1 MASPTSTLSPAAL
14 TALLCLAACLGQT
27 PTPPTTEDD
36 VIVPGH
42 TVSPDVL
49 KQQLGSGLNEEEG
62 SINRGPMDP
71 SAFPFRVCSA
81 SNIGDIFRFQTTHS
95 CPNTKDKEHN
105 EGILLIFKENI
116 VPYVF
121 KVRKYRKI
129 VTTSTVYNGIY
140 SDAITNQHE
149 FSKSVP
155 HYEARRMDTI
165 YQCYNSLSLTVG
177 GNLLAYT
184 DNDGYNLT
192 VDLQPMD
199 GLSNSV
205 RRYNSQPEIHA
216 EPGWLLGG
224 YRRRTTV
231 NCEVTDTEARS
242 VPPFRYFVTNV
253 GDTIEMSPFWSGG
266 ANETE
271 PNKEPRRTVSVLRD
285 YTLVDYKDRGSRP
298 QPHTR
303 IFIDKEDY
311 TLSWAQQL
319 KNISYCRW
327 AHWKSFHNA
336 IKTEHENSY
345 HFVANDITAS
355 FFTPNTE
362 AQDVTK
368 THTCLNSLIESEMT
382 SRLEKVNGTH
392 VTNGSRQYYL
402 TNGGLLLVWQPLVQ
416 QKLLNAQDLLEA
428 VASKHNVTKPARGRR
443 QRRAV
448 SSILIDDDVYTA
460 ESALLLTQIQF
471 AYDMLRSQINTVL
484 EELSRAWCREQHRAS
499 LMWNELSKINP
510 TSVMSSIYGRP
521 VSAKRIGDVISVSH
535 CVVVDQQSVSLHRN
549 MRVPGRDHAHECY
562 SRPPVTFK
570 FINDSHLYKGQLGVN
585 NEILLTTTALEV
597 CHENTEHY
605 FQGGNNMYFYK
616 NYRHVKTIPVSAVAT
631 LDTFI
636 VLNLT
641 LVENI
646 DFQVIEL
653 YSREEKRMSTVF
665 DIETMFRE
673 YNYYTQRVTG
683 LRRDLSDIATNR
695 NQFVDAFGT
704 LMDDL
709 GVVGKTVVNAVSS
722 LATLFSSIV
731 TGLINFIKNPF
742 GGMLIFGLLAA
753 VVIAVI
759 LLRRRAAS
767 FAANPVQMIYP
778 DIQQITKQRQEMN
791 VEPISKHELDR
802 IMLAMHDYHQTK
814 QDKPDEKEGPES
826 GGSANK
832 ANWLNKAKNVLRRRA
847 GYQPLKRSDSTES
860 AAAL

>member
-1 MASPTSTLSPAAL
+1 MAHTSSTVCSFLIFVFLPNA
-14 TALLCLAACLGQT
+14 LGQT
-27 PTPPTTEDD
+27 PTTPPPEE
-36 VIVPGH
+36 VVPEGN
-42 TVSPDVL
+42 TVSPDIL
-49 KQQLGSGLNEEEG
+49 RQQRNNTAKGIHS
-62 SINRGPMDP
+62 DP

-81 SNIGDIFRFQTTHS
+81 SNIGDIFRFQTSHS

-140 SDAITNQHE
+140 ADAVTNQHV

-155 HYEARRMDTI
+155 QHETSRMDTI
-165 YQCYNSLSLTVG
+165 YQCYNSLDVTVG
-177 GNLLAYT
+177 GNLLVYT
-184 DNDGYNLT
+184 DNDGYNMT
-192 VDLQPMD
+192 VDLQPVD

-205 RRYNSQPEIHA
+205 RRYQSQPNIHA

-231 NCEVTDTEARS
+231 NCEVTETDARA
-242 VPPFRYFVTNV
+242 VPPFRYFVTNI
-253 GDTIEMSPFWSGG
+253 GDTIEMSPFWSN
-266 ANETE
+266 AVNETE
-271 PNKEPRRTVSVLRD
+271 FKGEPERTISIIKD
-285 YTLVDYKDRGSRP
+285 YRVVDYKFRGTVP
-298 QPHTR
+298 QSHTR

-319 KNISYCRW
+319 RNISYCRW

-336 IKTEHENSY
+336 IKTEHGQSL
-345 HFVANDITAS
+345 HFVANDVTAS
-355 FFTPNTE
+355 FYTPNTE
-362 AQDVTK
+362 TKEVTDK
-368 THTCLNSLIESEMT
+368 HTCLKTLVESEMQ
-382 SRLEKVNGTH
+382 SRLERVNDTHSKNGT
-392 VTNGSRQYYL
+392 TQYYL

-416 QKLLNAQDLLEA
+416 QRLLDAQGLLEA
-428 VASKHNVTKPARGRR
+428 AKKQQNNQSTQRTRR
-443 QRRAV
+443 RRAV
-448 SSILIDDDVYTA
+448 SSTSDDVYTA
-460 ESALLLTQIQF
+460 ESTILLTQIQF
-471 AYDMLRSQINTVL
+471 AYDSLRSQINNVL

-535 CVVVDQQSVSLHRN
+535 CVVVDQDSVSLHRS
-549 MRVPGRDHAHECY
+549 MRVPGKTGSHECY

-570 FINDSHLYKGQLGVN
+570 FINDTHLYKGQLGVN
-585 NEILLTTTALEV
+585 NEILLTTSAIEV

-616 NYRHVKTIPVSAVAT
+616 NYRHVKTVPVSSIAT
-631 LDTFI
+631 LDTFM

-673 YNYYTQRVTG
+673 YNYYTQRVSG
-683 LRRDLSDIATNR
+683 LRRDLTDLTTNR
-695 NQFVDAFGT
+695 NQFVDAFGS

-709 GVVGKTVVNAVSS
+709 GVVGKTVLNAVSS
-722 LATLFSSIV
+722 VATLFSSVVSGI
-731 TGLINFIKNPF
+731 INFIKNPF
-742 GGMLIFGLLAA
+742 GGMLLFGLIAA
-753 VVIAVI
+753 VVITVI
-759 LLRRRAAS
+759 LLNRKAKK
-767 FAANPVQMIYP
+767 FAQNPVQMIYP
-778 DIQQITKQRQEMN
+778 DIQHITSQREELK
-791 VEPISKHELDR
+791 VDPISKHELDR
-802 IMLAMHDYHQTK
+802 IMLAMHDYHASKQSDTK
-814 QDKPDEKEGPES
+814 DEEQ
-826 GGSANK
+826 GGASSSTNT
-832 ANWLNKAKNVLRRRA
+832 WLDKAKNVLRRRA
-847 GYQPLKRSDSTES
+847 GYKPLKKTDSLDSLS
-860 AAAL
+860 AP